1 MNAQTK
7 SEISPPDRIST
18 SLNPKSDYFNFEL
31 WAREV
36 RRQMLTAPRKP
47 LNCRRKS
54 SQARSSQ
61 AENKKVSG

>member
-1 MNAQTK
+1 MIAQTK
-7 SEISPPDRIST
+7 SEISPPERIST

-36 RRQMLTAPRKP
+36 RRQMFARLKKRLSWRK
-47 LNCRRKS
+47 KS

>member
-1 MNAQTK
+1 MIAQTK

-18 SLNPKSDYFNFEL
+18 SLNPISDYFNFEL

-36 RRQMLTAPRKP
+36 RRRMLTALKKR
-47 LNCRRKS
+47 LRCRQKS

-61 AENKKVSG
+61 A